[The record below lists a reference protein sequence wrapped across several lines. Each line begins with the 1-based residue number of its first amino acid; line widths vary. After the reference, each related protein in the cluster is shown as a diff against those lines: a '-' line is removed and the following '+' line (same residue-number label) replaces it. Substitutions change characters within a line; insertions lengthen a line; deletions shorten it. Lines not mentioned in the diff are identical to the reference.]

1 MVKYYHLDS
10 TDGNHSLIFKVVTED
25 SKPGITTAT
34 NDSLQ
39 VLMETVLLHFSPVVY
54 FSYTERIWSSS
65 NILQIPIKSRNG
77 NSPPEILMVGK
88 HGNEPFSP
96 VSLEQGRTIWES
108 LRENGW
114 NDSPF

>member
-10 TDGNHSLIFKVVTED
+10 TDGNHSLIFKVVTD
-25 SKPGITTAT
+25 IIGQP
-34 NDSLQ
+34 L
-39 VLMETVLLHFSPVVY
+39 VY

-77 NSPPEILMVGK
+77 NSPPEILMAGK

>member
-25 SKPGITTAT
+25 SEPGITT
-34 NDSLQ
+34 
-39 VLMETVLLHFSPVVY
+39 VPLHFSSVVY

-88 HGNEPFSP
+88 HGNEPFSS
-96 VSLEQGRTIWES
+96 VSLEQGRTVWES

-114 NDSPF
+114 NESPF